1 MIIMP
6 DKNLQSVIRK
16 RMEKTM
22 ASLKKNNME
31 CFIAD
36 SSEKAV
42 SMIRDMLE
50 PGSTVAAGGSQT
62 LAEAGIIDLLRSGD
76 YQFLDRSGLAG
87 DAIKKCYRDSLSADT
102 YICSSNAI
110 TENGE
115 LYNVDGN
122 GNRAAAICY
131 GPDTVIIVAGYN
143 KIVRDLDEA
152 VRRVKTVS
160 APANTARLCCDTYC
174 SEKGECMTYVS
185 ADEGMTSGCR
195 AAGRIC
201 CNYVITGFQRV
212 QGRIKVILVCEELGY

>member
-1 MIIMP
+1 MP

-22 ASLKKNNME
+22 ASLKKNNMD
-31 CFIAD
+31 CVIAD
-36 SSEKAV
+36 SSDKAV
-42 SMIRDMLE
+42 SIIKDMLE
-50 PGSTVAAGGSQT
+50 TGSVVAAGGSQT
-62 LAEAGIIDLLRSGD
+62 LSEAGIIDLLRSGD
-76 YQFLDRSGLAG
+76 YQFLDRSGLTG
-87 DAIKKCYRDSLSADT
+87 DAIKKCYRDSLSADV

-122 GNRAAAICY
+122 GNRVAAICY

-152 VRRVKTVS
+152 VRRVKTTA
-160 APANTARLCCDTYC
+160 APSNTARLCCDTYC

-185 ADEGMTSGCR
+185 ADDSVTSGCR
-195 AAGRIC
+195 SAGRIC
-201 CNYVITGFQRV
+201 CDYVITGFQRV
-212 QGRIKVILVCEELGY
+212 HGRIKVILVCEELGY